1 MPVSP
6 EDFDAL
12 LRGTTYKVLVYM
24 LNHKEPVGVRE
35 MQRDLN
41 LSSAGLASYH
51 LEKLMKLG
59 LVAQN
64 EYGDYVAVQEVKT
77 DLIGASVKIRRLRLP
92 RYLFYSVFY
101 TTLFSTYLLFF
112 QNTGLEKLF
121 LLTLG
126 STGMLFLWYE
136 TYRLRS

>member
-1 MPVSP
+1 
-6 EDFDAL
+6 
-12 LRGTTYKVLVYM
+12 M

>member
-24 LNHKEPVGVRE
+24 LNHKEPIGVRE
-35 MQRDLN
+35 LQRDLY

-51 LEKLMKLG
+51 LDKLMKLG
-59 LVAQN
+59 LVTQN
-64 EYGDYVAVQEVKT
+64 EYGNYIAVQEVKV
-77 DLIGASVKIRRLRLP
+77 DLIGASVRIKRLRLP

-101 TTLFSTYLLFF
+101 TTLFLAYLLFL
-112 QNTGLEKLF
+112 QNSGLEKLF

-136 TYRLRS
+136 TYRLKN